1 VFTQILPWL
10 IIAALIGVVL
20 GLVIGIY
27 IASSPVQRYYH
38 HFQAMQSQARTQPL
52 STSGRKPVRYL
63 DDEPFVVRPR
73 R

>member
-1 VFTQILPWL
+1 MFTQILPWL

-20 GLVIGIY
+20 GLVLGIY
-27 IASSPVQRYYH
+27 IASSLVQRYYH
-38 HFQAMQSQARTQPL
+38 HFQAMQSQVRTQPL
-52 STSGRKPVRYL
+52 STFDRKPVRYL